1 MPSPRETGDLMAP
14 RNLLPAAA
22 AVAAL
27 GLPASAMADKT
38 MPHPKDP
45 TINVPGSI
53 GGVGL
58 GGTIKNAAKAWGA
71 SKEKDCAAA
80 GCFFGNDF
88 GKTGTAEISVNLGAE
103 KARVTL
109 VNIYA
114 SSERKGLDKPLFRPA
129 LGKFKTKE
137 GIGLGTRIS
146 KLKDAYPEAKKTDK
160 PFVDFEIKGK
170 HNTMSFGFDRF
181 DGHNLITHV
190 ILRKRH

>member
-1 MPSPRETGDLMAP
+1 MTIRT
-14 RNLLPAAA
+14 LLPAALVA
-22 AVAAL
+22 AAL
-27 GLPASAMADKT
+27 GLPASAVADKQ

-80 GCFFGNDF
+80 GCFFGNTY
-88 GKTGTAEISVNLGAE
+88 GTTGTAEISVDLNAD
-103 KARVTL
+103 KARVTF
-109 VNIYA
+109 VSVYA
-114 SSERKGLDKPLFRPA
+114 STKRKGLNKPQYKPA
-129 LGKFKTKE
+129 LGKFETKE
-137 GIGLGTRIS
+137 GIGLGSRIS

-170 HNTMSFGFDRF
+170 RKTLSFGFDRF
-181 DGHNLITHV
+181 NGHNLITDIV
-190 ILRKRH
+190 LRRGH